1 MASTAFQEQL
11 TARTSFG
18 DLLEQIGVSS
28 SNCRLAYS
36 DTDLDELGVLSRSSR
51 YRLRRQG
58 KFPEPVTA
66 GGRNL
71 YRATDIHAWLE
82 DPDSWTERGQ
92 S

>member
-1 MASTAFQEQL
+1 MTSTAFQDQL

-18 DLLEQIGVSS
+18 DLLEQIGVNS

-51 YRLRRQG
+51 YRLRRQE
-58 KFPEPVTA
+58 KFPKPIAA

-71 YRATDIHAWLE
+71 YRATDIHAWLK
-82 DPDSWTERGQ
+82 DPVVWAEMGQ
-92 S
+92 P